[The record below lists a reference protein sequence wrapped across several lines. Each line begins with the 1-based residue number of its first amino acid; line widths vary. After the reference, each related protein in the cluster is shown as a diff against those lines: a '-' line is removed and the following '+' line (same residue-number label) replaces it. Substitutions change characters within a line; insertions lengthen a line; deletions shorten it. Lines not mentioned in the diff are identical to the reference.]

1 MITNEKKENM
11 INEVVKRLGIKKT
24 KIYPSKTNPIVPDD
38 YNSLKGQIEENK
50 KLKFEGLKL
59 DNIRIVKDKEE
70 IIAENCTF
78 IDFQFRDFT
87 CEKVVFI
94 NCMFVDFSLI
104 GGTYPNIIFIAC
116 HFERLDVRNSCVSS
130 LVDLTG
136 MTMIRCSFGDGCRIT
151 GANISSSRWLETD
164 INDLEIV
171 RDLNSPQKCIINDY
185 FGDDFRDKSEVEADV
200 AETIK
205 NIDINLLEKEIIRS
219 KIYENE
225 EVDIRMFINTDLFN
239 CKFINCIFVS
249 NDFEEAGLINYEMRL
264 SIIKTH
270 FYKCVFS
277 CSLKGILF
285 DGCKF
290 EYPEFKGQLTYST
303 FDTCEFVDSTVTGSA
318 IFSHT
323 NFIDCNLSNLGSIIF
338 GESQRVEVLKIC
350 QTVDTIKST
359 EEMEEEVDKL
369 TKEKNEAFEES
380 SRLKNE
386 IIAMTERV
394 EEFEKLQSELMQLKE
409 EKSLI
414 VNERE
419 MKEQEIN
426 DLNEMIK
433 NLKSFY
439 DEQLNEVKKMQRSAD
454 ENNSVAEEYDIL
466 VQIIQLIKD
475 KTEVLN
481 KFTRPAELSDEKVT
495 SFLASLEE
503 KERMDIFTKA
513 ALERMKTVMSDGTS
527 SIYKEDDD

>member
-1 MITNEKKENM
+1 
-11 INEVVKRLGIKKT
+11 
-24 KIYPSKTNPIVPDD
+24 
-38 YNSLKGQIEENK
+38 
-50 KLKFEGLKL
+50 
-59 DNIRIVKDKEE
+59 
-70 IIAENCTF
+70 
-78 IDFQFRDFT
+78 
-87 CEKVVFI
+87 
-94 NCMFVDFSLI
+94 
-104 GGTYPNIIFIAC
+104 
-116 HFERLDVRNSCVSS
+116 
-130 LVDLTG
+130 
-136 MTMIRCSFGDGCRIT
+136 
-151 GANISSSRWLETD
+151 
-164 INDLEIV
+164 
-171 RDLNSPQKCIINDY
+171 
-185 FGDDFRDKSEVEADV
+185 
-200 AETIK
+200 
-205 NIDINLLEKEIIRS
+205 
-219 KIYENE
+219 
-225 EVDIRMFINTDLFN
+225 
-239 CKFINCIFVS
+239 
-249 NDFEEAGLINYEMRL
+249 
-264 SIIKTH
+264 
-270 FYKCVFS
+270 
-277 CSLKGILF
+277 
-285 DGCKF
+285 
-290 EYPEFKGQLTYST
+290 
-303 FDTCEFVDSTVTGSA
+303 
-318 IFSHT
+318 
-323 NFIDCNLSNLGSIIF
+323 
-338 GESQRVEVLKIC
+338 
-350 QTVDTIKST
+350 
-359 EEMEEEVDKL
+359 MEEEVDKL

-409 EKSLI
+409 EKSII

-513 ALERMKTVMSDGTS
+513 ALERMETVMSDGTS